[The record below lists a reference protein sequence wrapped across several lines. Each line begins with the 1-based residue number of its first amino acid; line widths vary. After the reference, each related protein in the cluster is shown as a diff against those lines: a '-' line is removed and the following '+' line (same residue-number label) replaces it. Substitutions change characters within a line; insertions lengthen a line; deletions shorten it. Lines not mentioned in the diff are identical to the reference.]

1 VDVTV
6 TVNGRTSTVVG
17 RFSYIPVD
25 SGVPAAPSAPSQDA
39 WTTHSVDMSWLDN
52 STNETSFEVRYR
64 PRSGDGPLL
73 SLSVPADTT
82 TVTITGLRPGT
93 RYNVSVR
100 ACGLAGCSPWSPA
113 GLAITPR
120 LNETI
125 PPPERRRISRRRNH
139 PSASVP

>member
-52 STNETSFEVRYR
+52 STNETYFEVRYR

-100 ACGLAGCSPWSPA
+100 ACSLAGCSPWSAA

-120 LNETI
+120 LDGTI
-125 PPPERRRISRRRNH
+125 PPPERRRISRRRIH
-139 PSASVP
+139 P